1 MKANLLILLLT
12 IVVVTTASRIKTEM
26 LTLDSPSIS
35 IKDIDVI
42 TSDTCKVVC
51 YTINLYSPS
60 RLCEFVAIPNV
71 SEHDT
76 VTTIEFS
83 GHARRA
89 TVTYYYVVPRDTDCE
104 HIDIKFFLNDHEED
118 HNVAELSHSL

>member
-1 MKANLLILLLT
+1 MVI
-12 IVVVTTASRIKTEM
+12 TTAGRIKTEM

-35 IKDIDVI
+35 IKDVNVI

-71 SEHDT
+71 TGKDS

-83 GHARRA
+83 GHTRRA
-89 TVTYYYVVPRDTDCE
+89 TVTYYYVVPRGYDSE
-104 HIDIKFFLNDHEED
+104 HIDIKFFLNDSEED
-118 HNVAELSHSL
+118 KNVAELSHRL